1 MKRLLLVF
9 LIGLMSQFSN
19 ANGVVIVD
27 GTNETYLRMTQSQ
40 IDVIVQNQIANIVSS
55 QKFINDFGSSQIIKY
70 AFPVP
75 VEASVTQLRWRI
87 NGGDW
92 EVAEFIIGD
101 PSGGGGGSTN
111 HPNLVQYLGATPIFL
126 ELNDELGD
134 TDEIEFEISYV
145 ELLAYSFNEVTFEYP
160 SDYSLIQTDIIENF
174 QNLNF
179 SLFSDRTI
187 VNVEMFN
194 NIGDITNDGNVATV
208 TFNVNEATS
217 INDIL
222 IIYEL
227 ASDELGV
234 IPFSTFLEGIVNE
247 CDEYGEGFFGLVIE
261 PESNAGTTVIDKN
274 FILVVDKSGSMS
286 GNKIFQA
293 KQAAEFIVNNLNA
306 GDFFN
311 IVDFSSSVDSY
322 SPDLIEYNI
331 ANANGAL
338 AYIDG
343 INAGGGTNIA
353 ESLVVTIN
361 QFEAVSED
369 KANIIVF
376 FTDGQAT
383 SGITDTTAILELVQ
397 ETVLANE
404 TEIFLFTFG
413 IGENVTTDLLT
424 NLAVQNNG
432 FVTFLG
438 DSEIEDVISNF
449 YLTIRNPVLLNTQ
462 ITTTPPNILSEV
474 YPDPFPN
481 LYKGQQLVL
490 AARYTMPESF
500 SLTLTGTAFNEP
512 VEYVYELDLSSMN
525 NAEFSFLPKLWAKKK
540 IESLTIQYFSYP
552 PTSPEALELLEIIEQ
567 TSICY
572 QVLSP
577 FTSLGDP
584 LYIEEFLEAD
594 SASLN
599 FFPNPFLNET
609 SAIIDLNEPE
619 VILIYIYSIDGKLVK
634 IIRVDGKYGPNR
646 IEWNGENEN
655 GDVLDA
661 GIYLYTVKIGEKN
674 SNSGKLIKL

>member
-1 MKRLLLVF
+1 MKKFLLLF
-9 LIGLMSQFSN
+9 LVGLMSLFSN
-19 ANGVVIVD
+19 ANSVVIVD

-40 IDVIVQNQIANIVSS
+40 IDVVVQNQIATIVSS

-101 PSGGGGGSTN
+101 PSGGGGGGTY
-111 HPNLVQYLGATPIFL
+111 HPNLIQYLGDTPVFL
-126 ELNDELGD
+126 EI
-134 TDEIEFEISYV
+134 TDALANTAEIEFEISYV
-145 ELLAYSFNEVTFEYP
+145 ELLPYSFNEVTFEYP

-187 VNVEMFN
+187 ENVEMFN
-194 NIGDITNDGNVATV
+194 NAGDITNDGNVATV
-208 TFNVNEATS
+208 TFNVFESTS

-222 IIYEL
+222 IVYEL

-261 PESNAGTTVIDKN
+261 PESNASTTVIDKN

-286 GNKIFQA
+286 GNKIIQA
-293 KQAAEFIVNNLNA
+293 KEAANFIVNNLNI
-306 GDFFN
+306 GDYFN

-322 SPDLIEYNI
+322 SPELLEYNI

-338 AYIDG
+338 AYIDT
-343 INAGGGTNIA
+343 INANGGTNIA
-353 ESLVVTIN
+353 ESLVVSIN
-361 QFEAVSED
+361 QFEAVSQD

-383 SGITDTTAILELVQ
+383 SGITGTSAILDLVQ
-397 ETVLANE
+397 NTVMVNE

-424 NLAVQNNG
+424 NLAIQNNG

-438 DSEIEDVISNF
+438 DDEIQDVISNF
-449 YLTIRNPVLLNTQ
+449 YLTIRNPVLLNTE
-462 ITTTPPNILSEV
+462 ITTNPPNVLSEV
-474 YPDPFPN
+474 YPEPFPN

-490 AARYTMPESF
+490 AARYTMPETF

-540 IESLTIQYFSYP
+540 IESLTIQYYSYP
-552 PTSPEALELLEIIEQ
+552 PESPEAMALLDIIEQ

-577 FTSLGDP
+577 FTGLGDP
-584 LYIEEFLEAD
+584 LEIEEFLDAG
-594 SASLN
+594 STSLN
-599 FFPNPFLNET
+599 FFPNPFTEQT
-609 SAIIDLNEPE
+609 SAIINLKVPE
-619 VILIYIYSIDGKLVK
+619 TILIRIYSIDGRLVK
-634 IIRVDGKYGPNR
+634 VIKIDGKYGPNR

-655 GDVLDA
+655 GDALGA
-661 GIYLYTVKIGEKN
+661 GIYLYTVKIGKEN
-674 SNSGKLIKL
+674 ANSGKLIKL